1 MKNALCLAGCLLLA
15 TGFLTAAFPQS
26 ERDALIAIYNTTG
39 GADWV
44 HNDNWLGAPG
54 TECTWYGVVC
64 DEAENHVVELR
75 LDNYPNGNN
84 LTGPFP
90 VAVTALTELT
100 ILTFSKNNL
109 TGPIPPEIGNLS
121 QLEILTL
128 SSNDMSGPLPSEL
141 GQLTQLD
148 SLVLTN
154 NQFNGPIPTELGNL
168 PTLRSFRANNNDL
181 SGPIP
186 TQLGNI
192 ATLDLL
198 NLGNN
203 QLEGTIPTELGQ
215 TAIYRLYLENNHLS
229 GPIPTELANLAG
241 LQYLYLSY
249 NELTGEIPSQLGQL
263 QDLYILA
270 LQRNQLSGAI
280 PPEMGQCDN
289 LWYWDCDHNELTGS
303 LPSELG
309 DMAEIR
315 SFDFARNR
323 LSGSIPSEIGNL
335 ATLEALRLEGNRL
348 SGELPA
354 QLTGLTA
361 MQQGTS
367 SYGFNIDYNALY
379 THDDT
384 LRQFL
389 NGLDRYGDFEAR
401 QTVAPEDVT
410 WAFSKADGVL
420 SWQIIP
426 FSSYLGHYEIWGSP
440 IQGGPYELLATTDS
454 LQEDSVPL
462 SGFDPA
468 GTYYLRVRSIT
479 YDHSSNKNDVISEFC
494 PELPVGQEHALR
506 KYYAAH
512 VADDDGWWSR
522 LTVVNIGNESTSLL
536 LAAVDETGAMVEM
549 YTLAELAPGEV
560 LDETVDAFFSPAAF
574 AAGVWV
580 VLAADAPLAGVASF
594 GTRDDQTTVTIPI
607 SEAKSRTLVYP
618 YVISSQ
624 ALGYFTGIT
633 LVNPED
639 EETVATLW
647 AYAETGE
654 LLDRIQVVIPPFA
667 KYVRLLEW
675 IFDVPDLAAIRF
687 VKVEAP
693 RPLLGFELF
702 GNYVDAG
709 LAGLPSFIPR
719 PVARKAADKAGYS
732 VIYNEI
738 PDPGN
743 YYTGIT
749 VSNMGDADA
758 QLQMTLYD
766 ADGTILSQMD
776 WPDPVAPG
784 EQVTR
789 EIWNMLDGTV
799 YRDAA
804 YLKISSMDEPLMG
817 FELFLSESGP
827 FRFDGASGVTW
838 PSGDLVF
845 PLVADPAAWGNYLR
859 ITNSGTTRQD
869 VTISAYDAGGTL
881 LDTRVLPLAAG
892 GQLQTDVA
900 LLFPNPNVAWLRV
913 EAPQPTLVG
922 DLLYVAYDLSRMSC
936 YLGIQAPRNRY

>member
-15 TGFLTAAFPQS
+15 TGSLTAAIPQS

-44 HNDNWLGAPG
+44 HSDNWLGAPG

-64 DEAENHVVELR
+64 DPSESHVIELD
-75 LDNYPNGNN
+75 LSNYPDGNN

-90 VAVTALTELT
+90 VSVTALTELT
-100 ILTFSKNNL
+100 VLTFYKNNL

-128 SSNDMSGPLPSEL
+128 SSNDLSGPLPTEL
-141 GQLTQLD
+141 GQLSQLD
-148 SLVLTN
+148 SLVLSN
-154 NQFNGPIPTELGNL
+154 NRFSGPLPTELGNL
-168 PTLRSFRANNNDL
+168 PTLRSLRANNNDL
-181 SGPIP
+181 SGSIP

-198 NLGNN
+198 NLSNN
-203 QLEGTIPTELGQ
+203 ELTGIIPSELSLTI
-215 TAIYRLYLENNHLS
+215 IYRLYLDGNNLS
-229 GPIPTELANLAG
+229 GPIPPELGNLAG

-249 NELTGEIPSQLGQL
+249 NELTGKIPSQLGQL
-263 QDLYILA
+263 PNLYILA
-270 LQRNQLSGAI
+270 LQYNQLSGAI

-289 LWYWDCDHNELTGS
+289 LWYWDADHNELTGS
-303 LPSELG
+303 LPPELG

-315 SFDFARNR
+315 SLDFAMNR
-323 LSGSIPSEIGNL
+323 LSGPIPPEVGSL
-335 ATLEALRLEGNRL
+335 ATLESLRLQGNRL
-348 SGELPA
+348 SGQLPA
-354 QLTGLTA
+354 ELTGLTA

-384 LRQFL
+384 LRQFV

-401 QTVAPEDVT
+401 QTVAPADVT
-410 WAFSKADGVL
+410 WTFSKADGVL

-426 FSSYLGHYEIWGSP
+426 FSSYLGQYEIWGSP
-440 IQGGPYELLATTDS
+440 IQGGPYERLATTAS

-462 SGFDPA
+462 SGLDPA

-479 YDHSSNKNDVISEFC
+479 FDHSANKNDVTSEFC

-522 LTVVNIGNESTSLL
+522 LTVVNIGSESTPLL
-536 LAAVDETGAMVEM
+536 LAAVDEAGAMVEM
-549 YTLAELAPGEV
+549 YALADLAPGEV
-560 LDETVDAFFSPAAF
+560 LDETVDAFFSPEAF

-607 SEAKSRTLVYP
+607 SETKSRTLVYP

-639 EETVATLW
+639 QETVATLW
-647 AYAETGE
+647 AYSETGE
-654 LLDRIQVVIPPFA
+654 LLDRTQVVIPPFA

-675 IFDVPDLAAIRF
+675 MFDVPDLAAIRF

-719 PVARKAADKAGYS
+719 PVAQKPAEKDGYS
-732 VIYNEI
+732 VFYNEI
-738 PDPGN
+738 PDPGT

-766 ADGTILSQMD
+766 ADGDILSQMD

-799 YRDAA
+799 HRDAA
-804 YLKISSMDEPLMG
+804 YLKIFSMDEPIMG

-827 FRFDGASGVTW
+827 FRFDGASGNTW
-838 PSGDLVF
+838 TWGDLVF
-845 PLVADPAAWGNYLR
+845 PLVADPATWDNYLR
-859 ITNSGTTRQD
+859 IANSGGTRQD
-869 VTISAYDAGGTL
+869 VFISAYDAGGTL
-881 LDTRVLPLAAG
+881 LDTEVVHLAAG
-892 GQLQTDVA
+892 AQLQADVA
-900 LLFPNPNVAWLRV
+900 QFFSGLNVAWLRLK
-913 EAPQPTLVG
+913 AAQPTLVG
-922 DLLYVAYDLSRMSC
+922 DLLYVAHDLSRMSC
-936 YLGIQAPRNRY
+936 YLGIEIPRAKD